1 MCAYTHTTY
10 CTDTD
15 VYTHTHTH
23 TSLEDSGHRSVA
35 IVVNRHRFRSLR
47 KALVLHIFARI
58 TLPCERPSRSR
69 QRLCVC
75 VVYALCVLWISL
87 ADEEED
93 RRRERGGGSV
103 VVAGT
108 YTKKRLQ
115 TLSCIINLY
124 V

>member
-1 MCAYTHTTY
+1 M
-10 CTDTD
+10 
-15 VYTHTHTH
+15 
-23 TSLEDSGHRSVA
+23 
-35 IVVNRHRFRSLR
+35 
-47 KALVLHIFARI
+47 
-58 TLPCERPSRSR
+58 
-69 QRLCVC
+69 C